1 MRELEEELERKDSDL
16 KGLENKL
23 KGELKNF
30 ELLSEE
36 NAKNVEDLR
45 KLEVEVRDLGNKKE
59 QGRQLKIIIM
69 HTKTIVD
76 ALMCD
81 KKSIK

>member
-1 MRELEEELERKDSDL
+1 MQFLQQTTSDQMRELEEELERKDSDL

-59 QGRQLKIIIM
+59 QGRQLKI
-69 HTKTIVD
+69 
-76 ALMCD
+76 
-81 KKSIK
+81 